1 MREKDLIDFNA
12 YLDELKR
19 ESDRGLVLVGT
30 SFIDEKLK
38 LTLISFCID
47 SKSTNRLI
55 NEFNSPLGT
64 FSSRV
69 DACLALGLID
79 EFEHHEIS
87 ILRKIRNEL
96 AHGLHGM
103 TYEDVKIK
111 GLISSLSSD
120 LPIENDGLKFES
132 RFKILN
138 SFICIISRL
147 YYRPEY
153 VIEEKRT
160 TKNWAGD
167 LGKWIA
173 MKDEKPKKGQI
184 VIAVGK
190 TKDKSM

>member
-30 SFIDEKLK
+30 SYIDEKLK
-38 LTLISFCID
+38 LTLLSFCTE
-47 SKSTNRLI
+47 SKSTSRLI

-103 TYEDVKIK
+103 SYEDVKIK

-120 LPIENDGLKFES
+120 LPVEHDGQKFES

-153 VIEEKRT
+153 VVEEKRT

-167 LGKWIA
+167 LGKWIS
-173 MKDEKPKKGQI
+173 MKDKKPKEGQT

-190 TKDKSM
+190 TKEK